1 VTALE
6 KAMIRNEL
14 ALLGLVLFVLLTV
27 GGMLYFEAAAL
38 ETAPLY

>member
-1 VTALE
+1 
-6 KAMIRNEL
+6 MSRNEL
-14 ALLGLVLFVLLTV
+14 TLLGLVIFVVLTV